1 MTAMPNVAPAL
12 RDRLIV
18 ALDVPTAEE
27 AEALVRSL
35 GESVSF
41 YKIGLQ
47 LQFAPDG
54 SGLRLADRLIQQGK
68 RLFLDAKLFD
78 IPETAERATEN
89 IARLGATF
97 LTVHSAGRTV
107 EAAVRGRGSSLLQI
121 LAVTVLTSMDA
132 ADLAGPEM
140 GEVNVKDVVRHR
152 AAHAL
157 ASGADGVIASGEEAA
172 LIREL
177 AGTRLKIVTPGVRR
191 ASDAT
196 HDQKRIVTPAGAIRA
211 GADHLVVGRP
221 ITRAPEPRRVAEE
234 ICQEIAGALPG
245 GGTA

>member
-1 MTAMPNVAPAL
+1 MTVMPKIAPSL

-27 AEALVRSL
+27 AEALVHAL
-35 GESVSF
+35 GDSVSF

-54 SGLRLADRLIQQGK
+54 SGLRLADRLVQQGK

-78 IPETAERATEN
+78 IPETVERATEN

-97 LTVHSAGRTV
+97 LTVHSGGRTV
-107 EAAVRGRGSSLLQI
+107 EAAVRGRGQSLLQI

-132 ADLAGPEM
+132 SDLAGPEATQ
-140 GEVNVKDVVRHR
+140 VNVKDVVRHR
-152 AAHAL
+152 ASYAL
-157 ASGADGVIASGEEAA
+157 ASGADGVVASGEEAA

-177 AGTRLKIVTPGVRR
+177 AGARLKIVTPGVRR
-191 ASDAT
+191 TSDAT
-196 HDQKRIVTPAGAIRA
+196 HDQKRIVTPTSAIRA

-221 ITRAPEPRRVAEE
+221 ITRAPEPRQIVEE
-234 ICQEIAGALPG
+234 ILAEIAVEPPG
-245 GGTA
+245 QLSA